1 MKTAV
6 FCFFFVFTVF
16 KLLVFVVILCYSQN
30 VYFSQSSTLFACFQS
45 QTASENVGSLWN
57 PWVQLFVC
65 ENAGLIVKLN
75 EFFTTLSSSNI
86 ADKLPPE
93 LAGEWTDFFVEGI
106 YNLLLPLPVS
116 ITGMCGYDVFLSNF
130 AKH

>member
-1 MKTAV
+1 M
-6 FCFFFVFTVF
+6 
-16 KLLVFVVILCYSQN
+16 
-30 VYFSQSSTLFACFQS
+30 
-45 QTASENVGSLWN
+45 
-57 PWVQLFVC
+57 QLFVC

-75 EFFTTLSSSNI
+75 ELFTTLSSSNI